1 MRWLG
6 LFGIVLLGVFSPIV
20 YASMPTTTTYMLQ
33 SYGFGSGGT
42 ANSSTSTY
50 ALEGIT
56 GEISGQPSNTTTYST
71 LPGFIQTQQA
81 NVPKLSALDNGS
93 GIYYN
98 KLHFTIDKQNNP
110 TDALYALQISTT
122 SDFSSNVNYVKSDF
136 TIGSTLATTDYQ
148 NYAAFGGSSGTYIIG
163 LTPGTTYYVRV
174 KAAQHLFSQT
184 GGRYT
189 ETGYGPSSNAA
200 TASQSIT
207 FNLVT
212 SNQASPPFSIDLG
225 NLPAG
230 TPVTSS
236 QTINVTLST
245 NAVSGGDVYI
255 SGSNSGL
262 NSAATGYTIT
272 SATAD
277 LSSAAQGFGAQ
288 SNSITQGSL
297 GALSV
302 ADSIYSGSGS
312 NVGIVNTTVRSIYTA
327 TAPITGPTG
336 KIQLIGKS
344 ATMTEAAT
352 DYSDTLTLVASG
364 NF

>member
-1 MRWLG
+1 MKRLG
-6 LFGIVLLGVFSPIV
+6 LFGIILLGFFSSV
-20 YASMPTTTTYMLQ
+20 AYAAMPATTTYKLN
-33 SYGFGSGGT
+33 SFGFGSGGT

-50 ALEGIT
+50 ALEGTT
-56 GEISGQPSNTTTYST
+56 GEISGQPSSTITYST

-81 NVPKLSALDNGS
+81 NVPKLAALDNGS

-98 KLHFTIDKQNNP
+98 KLHFTIDQQGNP
-110 TDALYALQISTT
+110 TDALYALAVSTDNFVADT
-122 SDFSSNVNYVKSDF
+122 RYIKADHTVGAS
-136 TIGSTLATTDYQ
+136 LATTDYQ
-148 NYAAFGGSSGTYIIG
+148 NYAAWGGSSGTTVIG
-163 LTPGTTYYVRV
+163 LNVNQIYYVKV
-174 KAAQHLFSQT
+174 KATQHQFDKAS
-184 GGRYT
+184 GRYT
-189 ETGYGPSSNAA
+189 ESAYGPISNAT

-230 TPVTSS
+230 TPVTSA

-245 NAVSGGDVYI
+245 NAVSGGDIYI
-255 SGSNSGL
+255 SGSDTGL
-262 NSAATGYTIT
+262 KSASTGNIIT

-277 LSSAAQGFGAQ
+277 LTSATQGFGAH
-288 SNSITQGSL
+288 NNTITQGSL
-297 GALSV
+297 GTLGV
-302 ADSIYSGSGS
+302 ADSIYSGSGN
-312 NVGIVNTTVRSIYTA
+312 NVGIVNTTTHSIYTA

-344 ATMTEAAT
+344 ATTTEAAT